1 MLEEIINLLTATIYQ
16 NIFIGI
22 FLGVLIE
29 TIFPP
34 IPSEIILPLSGYLL
48 SFFNFG
54 VSGLLIGILI
64 ATSGTTIG
72 SLLYYFAALKLGR
85 RFIERYG
92 KYFFIDRKK
101 LRAADNWFKKYGKK
115 VVFLGRMLPG
125 IRELI
130 SLPAGF
136 SKMKLKDY
144 IIYTFSGSLIWS
156 SFLASLG
163 YFLGESW
170 KNLQLE
176 KLSNLIFI
184 TILLSII
191 TYLIFKKL
199 VKKLQKV

>member
-184 TILLSII
+184 TILLAII

>member
-1 MLEEIINLLTATIYQ
+1 MLQEIINFLIAAIYQ
-16 NIFIGI
+16 NIFLGI
-22 FLGVLIE
+22 FLAVLIE

-64 ATSGTTIG
+64 ATSGATVG
-72 SLLYYFAALKLGR
+72 SLIYYFAALKLGR
-85 RFIERYG
+85 RFIEKYG
-92 KYFFIDRKK
+92 KYFSIDRKK
-101 LRAADNWFKKYGKK
+101 LRAADNWFKKHGKK

-125 IRELI
+125 IRELV

-156 SFLASLG
+156 SFLTSLG

-176 KLSNLIFI
+176 KFSNLIFI
-184 TILLSII
+184 TISLSIT
-191 TYLIFKKL
+191 TYFIFKKL
-199 VKKLQKV
+199 VKRLQKI

>member
-1 MLEEIINLLTATIYQ
+1 MMQEIINFLITTIYQ

-48 SFFNFG
+48 SFYNFG
-54 VSGLLIGILI
+54 FYGLILGIAIAASG
-64 ATSGTTIG
+64 ATLG
-72 SLLYYFAALKLGR
+72 SLVYYYLALKLGR
-85 RFIERYG
+85 KFVEKYG
-92 KYFFIDRKK
+92 KYFLIDKKK
-101 LRAADNWFKKYGKK
+101 LRAAENWFKKHGKK
-115 VVFLGRMLPG
+115 VVFFGRMLPG

-136 SKMKLKDY
+136 SKMNLKY
-144 IIYTFSGSLIWS
+144 YLIYTFSGSIIWS
-156 SFLASLG
+156 SFLTSLG
-163 YFLGESW
+163 YFLGENW

-176 KLSNLIFI
+176 KLSNLILI
-184 TILLSII
+184 TTLLAIV